1 MVSKNGRHD
10 LEYVNVEQ
18 EDNILIVQL
27 ARPEKRNAL
36 SDDLFLEL
44 EVAFTNIPDGVG
56 AIILAGEGQHFSAG
70 LDLSELRERD
80 ALEGV
85 HHSRMWHRILDRI
98 QFCPVPVIAKLHG
111 AVVGGGLEIATAA
124 HIRIAER
131 STFFALPEG
140 TRGVFVGGG
149 ASVNVM
155 QLIGKGRMM
164 DMMLTGR
171 VVTAEEGERLG
182 LAQYLVDD
190 GEGMA
195 KAMELAKKVA
205 GNAPATNYGIINVLP
220 RIAELGQDQGML
232 MESLIAGI
240 VQSAPEAKQRIR
252 DFLEKRAKKV
262 GE

>member
-1 MVSKNGRHD
+1 MVSKNGTYD
-10 LEYVNVEQ
+10 LEYVNVKQ

-27 ARPEKRNAL
+27 ARPSKRNAL
-36 SDDLFLEL
+36 NDALILEL
-44 EVAFTNIPDGVG
+44 ETIFSDIPQNVG
-56 AIILAGEGQHFSAG
+56 AIVLAGEGKHFSAG

-85 HHSRMWHRILDRI
+85 QHSRMWHRVMKSI
-98 QFCPVPVIAKLHG
+98 QFNTVPVVASLHG
-111 AVVGGGLEIATAA
+111 AVVGGGLEIASAA
-124 HIRIAER
+124 HIRVAER

-171 VVTAEEGERLG
+171 VITAEEGERLG

-220 RIAELGQDQGML
+220 RIAELGQDQGLL
-232 MESLIAGI
+232 MESLIAGV
-240 VQSAPEAKQRIR
+240 VQSAPEAKQGIR